1 MDVVLG
7 IGGSVCMD
15 MAKVIAFG
23 VKNDNLWDYLSGK
36 VPPDGLDMLPVGEIP
51 TFPSGGSEVDAAA
64 EIEDHESGERGS
76 LYGRYPSFAILNP
89 ELTYSVNQK
98 ETAYGAM
105 VTFAQLFSNYFGGS
119 SRISEGFSETV
130 MRTILDSTPVA

>member
-1 MDVVLG
+1 
-7 IGGSVCMD
+7 MD
-15 MAKVIAFG
+15 MAKVISFG

-36 VPPDGLDMLPVGEIP
+36 LAHDGLEMLPVGEIP

-89 ELTYSVNQK
+89 EMTYSVNQR

-105 VTFAQLFSNYFGGS
+105 VTFAQLFSN
-119 SRISEGFSETV
+119 
-130 MRTILDSTPVA
+130 